1 MTGLAASTEMFLRL
15 GFFLAIFI
23 AMAGLEAM
31 FPRRQRLY
39 SRLLRWS
46 GNLGI
51 SVINQVFVRL
61 LIPATAVALAAHA
74 SGQGWG
80 LLNQVGLPLWVA
92 IPVAVLVLDLAIYL
106 QHIVYHIVPVL
117 WRFHRM
123 HHTDL
128 DFDVTTGIRF
138 HPLSILLSAMIKLLV
153 VLAIGPPVIA
163 VLIFEVLLNATS
175 MFNHSNLQ
183 IPKSVDRILRRLVV
197 TPDMHRVHHSTAAAE
212 MNRNFGFNFPWWD
225 RLFGTYLD
233 QPALGHDN
241 MIVGLEQFRTR
252 DDLGLG
258 RMLIQPFVGDSTS
271 DPDSGE
277 KG

>member
-1 MTGLAASTEMFLRL
+1 MTGLSGSTEMFLRL
-15 GFFLAIFI
+15 GFFLAMFV
-23 AMAGLEAM
+23 AMAGLEALY
-31 FPRRQRLY
+31 PRRQRLY

-74 SGQGWG
+74 GGQGWG
-80 LLNQVGLPLWVA
+80 LLNQVALPVWVA

-106 QHIVYHIVPVL
+106 QHIVYHVVPVL

-123 HHTDL
+123 HHADL

-138 HPLSILLSAMIKLLV
+138 HPLSILLSALIKLAI

-175 MFNHSNLQ
+175 MFNHSNLK
-183 IPKSVDRILRRLVV
+183 IPKSVDRLLRKLVV
-197 TPDMHRVHHSTAAAE
+197 TPDMHRVHHSTDGAE

-241 MIVGLEQFRTR
+241 MIVGLEQFRAR
-252 DDLGLG
+252 GDLGLG
-258 RMLIQPFVGDSTS
+258 RMLIQPFVGDSTG
-271 DPDSGE
+271 DPDPTE
-277 KG
+277 NR

>member
-1 MTGLAASTEMFLRL
+1 MTGLSGSTEMFLRL
-15 GFFLAIFI
+15 GFFLAMFV
-23 AMAGLEAM
+23 AMAGLEALY
-31 FPRRQRLY
+31 PRRQRLY

-80 LLNQVGLPLWVA
+80 LLNQVALPVWVA

-106 QHIVYHIVPVL
+106 QHIVYHVVPVL

-123 HHTDL
+123 HHADL

-138 HPLSILLSAMIKLLV
+138 HPLSILLSALIKLAI

-175 MFNHSNLQ
+175 MFNHSNLR
-183 IPKSVDRILRRLVV
+183 IPVSVDRVLRYLVV
-197 TPDMHRVHHSTAAAE
+197 TPDMHRVHHSTDGAE

-241 MIVGLEQFRTR
+241 MVVGLEQFRTR
-252 DDLGLG
+252 GDLGLG
-258 RMLIQPFVGDSTS
+258 RMLIQPFVGDSTG
-271 DPDSGE
+271 DPE
-277 KG
+277 PTEYR

>member
-1 MTGLAASTEMFLRL
+1 MTSLAGSTEMFLRL
-15 GFFLAIFI
+15 GFFLAIFV

-51 SVINQVFVRL
+51 SVVNQILVRL
-61 LIPATAVALAAHA
+61 LIPATAVALAAY
-74 SGQGWG
+74 SSEQGWG
-80 LLNQVGLPLWVA
+80 LLNQMALPLWVA

-123 HHTDL
+123 HHADL

-138 HPLSILLSAMIKLLV
+138 HPLSILLSALIKLLV
-153 VLAIGPPVIA
+153 VLAVGPPVIA

-175 MFNHSNLQ
+175 MFNHSNLA
-183 IPKSVDRILRRLVV
+183 IPKSVDRIFRKLVV
-197 TPDMHRVHHSTAAAE
+197 TPDMHRVHHSTDAAE

-233 QPALGHDN
+233 QPALGHEN
-241 MIVGLEQFRTR
+241 MIIGLEQFRTR
-252 DDLGLG
+252 SDLGLG
-258 RMLIQPFVGDSTS
+258 RMLIQPFAGDSTD
-271 DPDSGE
+271 DPDQTANP
-277 KG
+277 

>member
-1 MTGLAASTEMFLRL
+1 MTGLSGSTEMFLRL
-15 GFFLAIFI
+15 GFFLATFV
-23 AMAGLEAM
+23 AMAGLEALY
-31 FPRRQRLY
+31 PRRQRLY

-80 LLNQVGLPLWVA
+80 LLNQVALPVWVA

-106 QHIVYHIVPVL
+106 QHRLYHVVPLL

-123 HHTDL
+123 HHADL

-138 HPLSILLSAMIKLLV
+138 HPLSILLSALIKLAI

-175 MFNHSNLQ
+175 MFNHSNLR
-183 IPKSVDRILRRLVV
+183 IPVSVDRVLRYLVV
-197 TPDMHRVHHSTAAAE
+197 TPDMHRVHHSTDGAE

-225 RLFGTYLD
+225 RLFGTYLE
-233 QPALGHDN
+233 QPALGHDD

-252 DDLGLG
+252 GDLGLG
-258 RMLIQPFVGDSTS
+258 RMLVQPFVGDSTG
-271 DPDSGE
+271 DPQPTE
-277 KG
+277 NR

>member
-1 MTGLAASTEMFLRL
+1 MTGLSGSTEMFLRL
-15 GFFLAIFI
+15 GFFLAMFV
-23 AMAGLEAM
+23 AMAGLEALY
-31 FPRRQRLY
+31 PRRQRLY

-80 LLNQVGLPLWVA
+80 LLNQVALPVWVA

-106 QHIVYHIVPVL
+106 QHRLYHVVPLL

-123 HHTDL
+123 HHADL

-138 HPLSILLSAMIKLLV
+138 HPLSILLSALIKLAI

-175 MFNHSNLQ
+175 MFNHSNLK
-183 IPKSVDRILRRLVV
+183 IPVSVDRVLRYLVV
-197 TPDMHRVHHSTAAAE
+197 TPDMHRVHHSTDGAE

-225 RLFGTYLD
+225 RLFGTYLE
-233 QPALGHDN
+233 QPALGHDD

-252 DDLGLG
+252 GDLGLG
-258 RMLIQPFVGDSTS
+258 RMLVQPFVGDSTG
-271 DPDSGE
+271 DPQRME
-277 KG
+277 NR